1 MTTLAAPSPVAVA
14 AGHLKVRRFQPQ
26 LVGCLSKGPRSYA
39 QRLIF
44 EAVQAIEGHL
54 AQQVATAIA
63 NLDHLK
69 EHKHLILKSQ
79 GGSHLQG
86 AGSPLA
92 ARHNK
97 VRSDR
102 RYLQ

>member
-1 MTTLAAPSPVAVA
+1 MAS
-14 AGHLKVRRFQPQ
+14 
-26 LVGCLSKGPRSYA
+26 SSSEGPLGQV
-39 QRLIF
+39 QRLTL
-44 EAVQAIEGHL
+44 EEVQAIEGHL

-86 AGSPLA
+86 DGSPLA

-97 VRSDR
+97 VRADSKS
-102 RYLQ
+102 LQ

>member
-1 MTTLAAPSPVAVA
+1 M
-14 AGHLKVRRFQPQ
+14 Q
-26 LVGCLSKGPRSYA
+26 LLSASFFSKGPLS
-39 QRLIF
+39 QVKRLTF
-44 EAVQAIEGHL
+44 APVQAIEGHL
-54 AQQVATAIA
+54 AQQVATAVA

-86 AGSPLA
+86 AGSPLT

-97 VRSDR
+97 VGSHISNFQYSHARMNCSCQKGR
-102 RYLQ
+102 V